1 MNIPE
6 LDELYALY
14 RADLYRYLC
23 RLTRDSAAAEDLL
36 SETFLRALKGAVT
49 FRGESGVK
57 TWLFTIA
64 RNAWC
69 ESLRRQHPTAS
80 TDELVT
86 AQYLADDTLH
96 THTETRALLHRVREL
111 LGGYGTTDAVTNG
124 VTARQRM
131 EQALT
136 DKAQRTFD
144 ALSDRSDLDS
154 TLQVELCVEP
164 DADSS
169 SGYAPHAEHY
179 SDVIYLDAPMDEAI
193 LDKVPSCLTL
203 TIFWPTAATETDV
216 QTVLREVKQLMEQSD
231 LPMTYYHVTLLGS
244 DGIVGSGVV
253 AANAVG

>member
-69 ESLRRQHPTAS
+69 ESLRRQHPTVS

-111 LGGYGTTDAVTNG
+111 LDGYGDRPRDIVLLRAQG
-124 VTARQRM
+124 YSYAEIAARLDNYRK
-131 EQALT
+131 L
-136 DKAQRTFD
+136 RP
-144 ALSDRSDLDS
+144 SD
-154 TLQVELCVEP
+154 
-164 DADSS
+164 
-169 SGYAPHAEHY
+169 
-179 SDVIYLDAPMDEAI
+179 
-193 LDKVPSCLTL
+193 
-203 TIFWPTAATETDV
+203 
-216 QTVLREVKQLMEQSD
+216 
-231 LPMTYYHVTLLGS
+231 
-244 DGIVGSGVV
+244 
-253 AANAVG
+253 

>member
-69 ESLRRQHPTAS
+69 ESLRRQHPTVS

-111 LGGYGTTDAVTNG
+111 LDGYG
-124 VTARQRM
+124 
-131 EQALT
+131 
-136 DKAQRTFD
+136 
-144 ALSDRSDLDS
+144 DRPPGH
-154 TLQVELCVEP
+154 C
-164 DADSS
+164 
-169 SGYAPHAEHY
+169 
-179 SDVIYLDAPMDEAI
+179 
-193 LDKVPSCLTL
+193 
-203 TIFWPTAATETDV
+203 TAAGARV
-216 QTVLREVKQLMEQSD
+216 QLRRDCRAAGHHRKLRPSD
-231 LPMTYYHVTLLGS
+231 
-244 DGIVGSGVV
+244 
-253 AANAVG
+253 

>member
-1 MNIPE
+1 MWFSTTPAGVFIFVRLVIFWRFVYSNDIRAVRGAHHLNIPE
-6 LDELYALY
+6 VVELYALY

-69 ESLRRQHPTAS
+69 ESLRRQHPTVS

-111 LGGYGTTDAVTNG
+111 LDGYGDRPRDIVLLRAQG
-124 VTARQRM
+124 YSYAEIAARLDITENSARVI
-131 EQALT
+131 EHRTRARLRADLT
-136 DKAQRTFD
+136 K
-144 ALSDRSDLDS
+144 
-154 TLQVELCVEP
+154 E
-164 DADSS
+164 
-169 SGYAPHAEHY
+169 GYE
-179 SDVIYLDAPMDEAI
+179 
-193 LDKVPSCLTL
+193 
-203 TIFWPTAATETDV
+203 
-216 QTVLREVKQLMEQSD
+216 
-231 LPMTYYHVTLLGS
+231 
-244 DGIVGSGVV
+244 
-253 AANAVG
+253 

>member
-69 ESLRRQHPTAS
+69 ESLRRQHPTVS

-111 LGGYGTTDAVTNG
+111 LDGYGDRPRDIVLLRTQGYSYANSSLCPWKNSHV
-124 VTARQRM
+124 
-131 EQALT
+131 ALT
-136 DKAQRTFD
+136 FSNSVHFRVVTGSASKSYTR
-144 ALSDRSDLDS
+144 
-154 TLQVELCVEP
+154 
-164 DADSS
+164 
-169 SGYAPHAEHY
+169 APGMASKNGEW
-179 SDVIYLDAPMDEAI
+179 VAM
-193 LDKVPSCLTL
+193 TN
-203 TIFWPTAATETDV
+203 W
-216 QTVLREVKQLMEQSD
+216 QL
-231 LPMTYYHVTLLGS
+231 
-244 DGIVGSGVV
+244 
-253 AANAVG
+253 